1 MKRFLVFFGL
11 SLAAIA
17 VSSLAAAQA
26 KYTIKVNGKAVGTA
40 SLTQTLLPS
49 GEKVVQSRVE
59 MASGANSKVFVTGNS
74 RYDSRGNPLRQF
86 IETITVGP
94 ASRRQVTA
102 TFDAA
107 GARAVVDESGVR
119 KVVEVPLVDT
129 APRADPTQFWALRS
143 PPKPGTRVQFY
154 RFDPVLLKWNLTTAI
169 YVGWKEVALGKAKI
183 RVHVI
188 NDDRAVT
195 WVDEKGLP
203 VRIELD
209 GSVMERIEQA
219 SSPP

>member
-1 MKRFLVFFGL
+1 MKRFLLVLGL
-11 SLAAIA
+11 SLALFAA
-17 VSSLAAAQA
+17 SPLALAQA

-40 SLTQTLLPS
+40 SLTQTLLPG

-59 MASGANSKVFVTGNS
+59 MASGANAKVFVTGNS

-102 TFDAA
+102 TFDAT
-107 GARAVVDESGVR
+107 GAHAIVDESGVR
-119 KVVEVPLVDT
+119 KVVDVPLVDT
-129 APRADPTQFWALRS
+129 APRADPTQFWALRT
-143 PPKPGTRVQFY
+143 PPKAGTRVQFY
-154 RFDPVLLKWNLTTAI
+154 RFDAVLLKWNLTTAI
-169 YVGWKEVALGKAKI
+169 YVGQKEVAYGKAKI
-183 RVHVI
+183 KVHVI

-195 WVDEKGLP
+195 WVDERGLP

-209 GSVMERIEQA
+209 GSLLERIE
-219 SSPP
+219 PN